1 MRIAIMA
8 AGGVGGY
15 LGARL
20 VAGGFDVSFIAR
32 GSHLGAMKK
41 NGLQLES
48 ALGDLD
54 LKDITVTDN
63 PAEIGPVDIVI
74 FTVKLWD
81 NDTAAEMC
89 KPLISD
95 QTAVI
100 TFQNGIESIDT
111 LAGILGKS
119 HAVGGAAYISAAI
132 AAPRK
137 IRHVGNAAKFVIG
150 EPDGTPSDRLKS
162 FIDICQ
168 QSDIDMSMAEN
179 ILRVLWEKFTFFAP
193 VSGVTSASR
202 STLGVA
208 FGDPEMRQIIQ
219 AAMQEVI
226 SLGQAKG
233 IDLSENSIEPQMAFG
248 DSLPAETRTSVLR
261 DLEDGNRLE
270 IPWLVGA
277 VHRLGVEMGIETPVS
292 STLYSVLKPHVDG
305 SD

>member
-1 MRIAIMA
+1 MRMAIRA
-8 AGGVGGY
+8 AGGAGGY

-20 VAGGFDVSFIAR
+20 AAGGCDVSFIAR

-41 NGLQLES
+41 KGLQLES
-48 ALGDLD
+48 SLGDLD

-248 DSLPAETRTSVLR
+248 DSLPAETKTSVLR
-261 DLEDGNRLE
+261 DLEEGNRLE

>member
-20 VAGGFDVSFIAR
+20 AAGGCDVSFIAR

-41 NGLQLES
+41 KGLQLES
-48 ALGDLD
+48 SLGDLD

-208 FGDPEMRQIIQ
+208 FGDPEMRLTIQ

-248 DSLPAETRTSVLR
+248 DSLPAETKTSVLR
-261 DLEDGNRLE
+261 DLEEGNRLE

>member
-248 DSLPAETRTSVLR
+248 DSLPAETKTSVLR

>member
-20 VAGGFDVSFIAR
+20 AAGGCDVSFIAR
-32 GSHLGAMKK
+32 GSHLEALKK
-41 NGLQLES
+41 DGLQLES

-81 NDTAAEMC
+81 NETAAEMC
-89 KPLISD
+89 KPLLSD

-111 LAGILGKS
+111 LAGILGKP

-132 AAPRK
+132 AAPGK
-137 IRHVGNAAKFVIG
+137 IRHVGDAAKFVIG
-150 EPDGTPSDRLKS
+150 EPVGTPSDRLKS

-168 QSDIDMSMAEN
+168 QSAIDMSMAEN
-179 ILRVLWEKFTFFAP
+179 ILRILWEKFTFFAP

-202 STLGVA
+202 STLSVA
-208 FGDPEMRQIIQ
+208 FGDPEMRQTIQ

-226 SLGQAKG
+226 NLGQAKG

-248 DSLPAETRTSVLR
+248 DSLPAETKTSVLR
-261 DLEDGNRLE
+261 DLEAKKRLE

-277 VHRLGVEMGIETPVS
+277 VHRLGLDLGIKTPVC
-292 STLYSVLKPHVDG
+292 STLYSVLKPFVDG

>member
-208 FGDPEMRQIIQ
+208 FGDPEMRLTIQ

-248 DSLPAETRTSVLR
+248 DSLPAETKTSVLR
-261 DLEDGNRLE
+261 DLEEGNRLE

>member
-20 VAGGFDVSFIAR
+20 AAGGCDVSFIAR

-41 NGLQLES
+41 KGLQLES
-48 ALGDLD
+48 SLGDLD

-248 DSLPAETRTSVLR
+248 DSLPAETKTSVLR
-261 DLEDGNRLE
+261 DLEEGNRLE

-277 VHRLGVEMGIETPVS
+277 VHRLGTEIGIETPVS
-292 STLYSVLKPHVDG
+292 STLYSVLKPFVDG